1 MMATE
6 KHVFNPRS
14 VVAAMNCR
22 NFSNYWTATETYEAL
37 KIHMDMDFDGLRA
50 DIVQM
55 LGGGRVKVNTL
66 MSSVQIGFGLYIG
79 FQVIAQKNDD

>member
-66 MSSVQIGFGLYIG
+66 S
-79 FQVIAQKNDD
+79 FQNDMRACA